1 MHKNEDQPSQVD
13 ITDLYLA
20 SYLLLNGCRLI
31 EVQCIPTGGT
41 VSCRLLFSGTK
52 LIELEDDFFGQRAMV
67 NLIAFRSANNQ
78 VNGYIH
84 QAKKSFDRDH
94 RMASRGGDGA

>member
-1 MHKNEDQPSQVD
+1 MPQHDDLLSQVD

-20 SYLLLNGCRLI
+20 SYLLLNGCRLV

-41 VSCRLLFSGTK
+41 VSCRLLFQGTN
-52 LIELEDDFFGQRAMV
+52 LPGLEDDFFAQKAVV
-67 NLIAFRSANNQ
+67 NLLQFRSAYNQ

-84 QAKKSFDRDH
+84 QAKKSFDRE
-94 RMASRGGDGA
+94 RRTASGGGDGA

>member
-1 MHKNEDQPSQVD
+1 MPGNEGQLPQVD

-41 VSCRLLFSGTK
+41 VSCRLLFSGTE
-52 LIELEDDFFGQRAMV
+52 LPGLEDDFFARKAVV
-67 NLIAFRSANNQ
+67 NLLQFRSAYNQ

-84 QAKKSFDRDH
+84 QAKKSFDRG
-94 RMASRGGDGA
+94 RRTAGSGGDGA